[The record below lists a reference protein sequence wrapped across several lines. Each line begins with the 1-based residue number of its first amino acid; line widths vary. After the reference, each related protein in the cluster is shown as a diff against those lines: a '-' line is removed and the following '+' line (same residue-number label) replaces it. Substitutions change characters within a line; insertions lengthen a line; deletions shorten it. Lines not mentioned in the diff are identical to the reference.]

1 MDVAPWCYWWIEYL
15 LVVQRYR
22 APYDPIFQTKL
33 LQTSQF
39 LPGPSVQDF
48 LHLIT
53 IHLWV
58 YVLIIGDN
66 IDQSYY
72 GENDEKT
79 PDQEAGQLWLQSGGS
94 Q

>member
-1 MDVAPWCYWWIEYL
+1 MDVAPWCYWRIEYL
-15 LVVQRYR
+15 LVVGDR
-22 APYDPIFQTKL
+22 APYDAIFQTKI
-33 LQTSQF
+33 TSEF
-39 LPGPSVQDF
+39 WHGPSIWDF

-53 IHLWV
+53 IHLWI

-66 IDQSYY
+66 IDQGNY